1 MSAIID
7 NRDLF
12 FSGFLLT
19 LQLCV
24 LAAVG
29 SLLLGT
35 VAAVMRISPVPP
47 LRWVGTSYV
56 NVFRNMPLT
65 IVAFMVVFALPTIGI
80 RADFLRIPGLDVLFP
95 RLAIDLP
102 YFRMAI
108 FGLALYT
115 GAFVC
120 EALRSGVNAVA
131 PGQAEAA
138 RAIGL
143 TFTQNLRYVVL
154 PQAWKAATVPLGTAM
169 IAMIKNSAVFG
180 FMGLAGDLS
189 GTFQRLVSAGGQPAI
204 PVFLAVTSGYL
215 VMTVPLGL
223 VLDRLEKQSRAGSRG
238 APRRRAVAR

>member
-1 MSAIID
+1 MSAIVD

-12 FSGFLLT
+12 LSGFLLT

-29 SLLLGT
+29 ALLLGT
-35 VAAVMRISPVPP
+35 VAAVMRISPMPP

-65 IVAFMVVFALPTIGI
+65 IVAFMVVFALPTVGI
-80 RADFLRIPGLDVLFP
+80 RGDFLRIPGLDAAFP
-95 RLAIDLP
+95 RLTIDLP

-108 FGLALYT
+108 FGLTLYT

-120 EALRSGVNAVA
+120 EALRSGVNAVPA
-131 PGQAEAA
+131 GQAEAA

-143 TFTQNLRYVVL
+143 TFNQNLRHVVL
-154 PQAWKAATVPLGTAM
+154 PQAWKAASVPLGTAL
-169 IAMIKNSAVFG
+169 IAMIKNSAIFG
-180 FMGLAGDLS
+180 FMGLSGDLS
-189 GTFQRLVSAGGQPAI
+189 GTFQRLVSAGGEPAI
-204 PVFLAVTSGYL
+204 PVFLAVTAGYL

-223 VLDRLEKQSRAGSRG
+223 IVDRIEKRSRYGSRRS
-238 APRRRAVAR
+238 PRRRAVAQ